1 MSLLQAYLS
10 KSSTQRILGRRPGEN
25 GFSLIELVVVVAVLA
40 ILAAIAVPNFTG
52 MNEKAANAA
61 AQANLKGAYK
71 ECAFKIAKGEAA
83 GTATYTEPSNDGYFN
98 YTVPSGTAGKCDATL
113 TATVTSSHADH
124 AATPP
129 AITIVVATGA
139 KSKVGTITDVNW

>member
-1 MSLLQAYLS
+1 MSLLKAYLS
-10 KSSTQRILGRRPGEN
+10 KSSTQRILSRKPGEK

-83 GTATYTEPSNDGYFN
+83 GTATYTQPTDDGYFA
-98 YTVPSGTAGKCDATL
+98 YTTTSAGLCNATL
-113 TATVTSSHADH
+113 TATVTSSHADYD
-124 AATPP
+124 ATTTPS
-129 AITIVVATGA
+129 ISIVVATGA

>member
-1 MSLLQAYLS
+1 MTLLKAFLQ
-10 KSSTQRILGRRPGEN
+10 KPSTQRILNRKPGEK

-83 GTATYTEPSNDGYFN
+83 GTATYEEPVDDGY
-98 YTVPSGTAGKCDATL
+98 YSYSTTSAGKCDAVLKATL
-113 TATVTSSHADH
+113 TSSHSDYDS
-124 AATPP
+124 TDVQWI
-129 AITIVVATGA
+129 AIEV
-139 KSKVGTITDVNW
+139 KSGDKTKNGTITDVNW